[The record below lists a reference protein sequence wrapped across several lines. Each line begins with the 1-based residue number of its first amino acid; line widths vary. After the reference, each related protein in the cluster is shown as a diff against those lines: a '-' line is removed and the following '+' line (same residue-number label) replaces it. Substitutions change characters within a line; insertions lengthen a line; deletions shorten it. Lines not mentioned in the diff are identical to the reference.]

1 MFYKKER
8 SGYIGILTLVLAF
21 FAGSVGVMAQ
31 DGNVVDVVKE
41 SENHTIF
48 AELMETAQV
57 EEVLSQ
63 EGPYTVIA
71 PTDDAFQ
78 KLGSDFEIIRND
90 PKQVQN
96 LVINHLFQ
104 GEVSAEEVEP
114 AINVKITEG
123 DIKAS
128 NGVVHVTDDVLMGQ

>member
-1 MFYKKER
+1 MFYKK
-8 SGYIGILTLVLAF
+8 GKTGFIGVLTVVIAF

-31 DGNVVDVVKE
+31 DANVVDVIKD
-41 SENHTIF
+41 SNDHTIF

-63 EGPYTVIA
+63 EGPYTVVA
-71 PTDDAFQ
+71 PTDNAFQ
-78 KLGSDFEIIRND
+78 KLGSEFEQIKND
-90 PKQVQN
+90 PQQVQS

-123 DIKAS
+123 DISAS